1 MQDEIYEP
9 DSLKILSRHNNLI
22 GFKFEVA
29 HLRGALRAASNSEAE
44 STEIK
49 LAIKSKA
56 YGAEVQGTPQKPF
69 LCLTSK
75 GMSSNMTHEIP
86 IGLPLTAPGGVL
98 NTIFL
103 FRLLQTHG
111 QTRFWSI
118 QALPLPAILLTFT
131 LLTREKT
138 AKIRPHI
145 QCPSKVRVAEL
156 DELWEQRECA
166 QLCPYYL
173 DIQGEQMRLQV

>member
-1 MQDEIYEP
+1 MQEEIYEP
-9 DSLKILSRHNNLI
+9 DSVKILSRHKNLI

-86 IGLPLTAPGGVL
+86 IGLPLTAPGGVHVS
-98 NTIFL
+98 IPYAA
-103 FRLLQTHG
+103 LL
-111 QTRFWSI
+111 
-118 QALPLPAILLTFT
+118 ALQDAEAILKYNCTALAFDLTDRSCDFEVHVMVAAYKEFT
-131 LLTREKT
+131 RCLALLRKACECSTL
-138 AKIRPHI
+138 
-145 QCPSKVRVAEL
+145 QNWMNCGSKGSVRNSV
-156 DELWEQRECA
+156 
-166 QLCPYYL
+166 PT
-173 DIQGEQMRLQV
+173 I